1 VQNNQVT
8 LQDRITEAL
17 SAIIQFP
24 LWGATR
30 VMNMEMFD
38 FGDRRTQL
46 NRKGQEVDVGEYAL
60 HVQCPWRIVGPDGII
75 AASEDRKY
83 PEEEMA
89 DWEEFD
95 SDSPS
100 RCEARMA
107 AWLREHCLAPL
118 KVDRVEADSVG
129 GFRLL
134 LQLGFALE
142 AFPAHS
148 LRGEYS
154 EYWRLFRPSMETS
167 HFVVTGHGVEDNRRQ
182 RDPSGETGMLQSEI
196 THKPSE

>member
-60 HVQCPWRIVGPDGII
+60 HIQCPWRIVSPDGII
-75 AASEDRKY
+75 VASEDRKY
-83 PEEEMA
+83 PEEETA
-89 DWEEFD
+89 NWQEFD

-107 AWLREHCLAPL
+107 VWLREHSSAPL
-118 KVDRVEADSVG
+118 RVERVECDRVG
-129 GFRLL
+129 GFRLF
-134 LQLGFALE
+134 LQLGFVLE
-142 AFPAHS
+142 VFPASS

-154 EYWRLFRPSMETS
+154 EYWRLFRPSMEAS
-167 HFVVTGHGVEDNRRQ
+167 HFVVTGYGVE
-182 RDPSGETGMLQSEI
+182 
-196 THKPSE
+196 